1 MKNLYIIAGPNGAG
15 KTTAS
20 YTILPEIFNC
30 DEFVNADE
38 IARGLSP
45 FNPDEVA
52 IQSGKMMV
60 QRIKELLH
68 EGKSFA
74 IETTLATKSHVSLI
88 KQARSNGYTITLLF
102 LFLDSIELAIERV
115 GIRVKEGG
123 HDIPKNVIA
132 RRYERGLNHLFNLYL
147 PIVDEWSMVNNSKK
161 GFSTIARGSIDGT
174 LIEVDK
180 NVWRQLKTKYYDK

>member
-1 MKNLYIIAGPNGAG
+1 MKNLYIIAGPNGAE

-60 QRIKELLH
+60 RRIKELLH

-88 KQARSNGYTITLLF
+88 KQARSSGYTITLLF

-132 RRYERGLNHLFNLYL
+132 RRYERGLNHLFNRYL
-147 PIVDEWSMVNNSKK
+147 PIVDEWSMVNNSKE
-161 GFSTIARGSIDGT
+161 GFSTIARGLIDGT

>member
-161 GFSTIARGSIDGT
+161 GFSAIARGLIDGT

>member
-52 IQSGKMMV
+52 IQSGKMMI

-88 KQARSNGYTITLLF
+88 EQARRSGYTITLLF
-102 LFLDSIELAIERV
+102 LFLDSIELAIDRV

-123 HDIPKNVIA
+123 HDIPKDVIE
-132 RRYERGLNHLFNLYL
+132 RRYDRGLNHLFNRYL
-147 PIVDEWSMVNNSKK
+147 PIVDKWSIVNNSKK
-161 GFSTIARGSIDGT
+161 GFKIIAWGAIDGT
-174 LIEVDK
+174 LFQEDK
-180 NVWRQLKTKYYDK
+180 NVWQQLKTKYHDN

>member
-60 QRIKELLH
+60 RRIKELLH

-88 KQARSNGYTITLLF
+88 EQARSNGYTITLLF

-123 HDIPKNVIA
+123 HDIPKDVIA
-132 RRYERGLNHLFNLYL
+132 RRYERGLNHLFNRYL
-147 PIVDEWSMVNNSKK
+147 PIVDEWSMVNNSKE
-161 GFSTIARGSIDGT
+161 GFSTIARGLIDGT